1 MVTNIVALRIS
12 VVVLKTN
19 LLPVCLHRY
28 SGGAASL
35 IVVDPQTRRK
45 AKQAYRF

>member
-12 VVVLKTN
+12 VVLKTN

-35 IVVDPQTRRK
+35 IVVHPQTRRK